1 MAKVHSHHSIEKGGG
16 KPRKFKGQSSNFTSD
31 LWLQIFIVNTSVI
44 GKEFGSFRACA
55 LPRLLM
61 D

>member
-1 MAKVHSHHSIEKGGG
+1 MAEVHSHHSIEKGGE
-16 KPRKFKGQSSNFTSD
+16 KPRKFKGQSSNFMSD
-31 LWLQIFIVNTSVI
+31 LWLQIFIVNISVI
-44 GKEFGSFRACA
+44 GKEFGSFRACV